1 MDLILL
7 NGAPGVGKS
16 TVAELLVDR
25 MPLAL
30 NLDIDLVRRQLGR
43 WVDAPGDAGLA
54 ARDLSIAMARTHL
67 ASGYSV
73 VVAQYLGRPEF
84 LERLEQTALDT
95 GSRFVEVVLTADVDT
110 LADRFH
116 SRTLEAAHPS
126 HAEIA
131 AMVEAGTGG
140 GTPLELHAR
149 LTSLLLHR
157 PRAVLISTEGRSA
170 DDVCADVLGVL
181 AS

>member
-1 MDLILL
+1 MDLILI

-16 TVAELLVDR
+16 TVAALLVEQ

-43 WVDAPGDAGLA
+43 WREAQGEANIA
-54 ARDLSIAMARTHL
+54 ARDLAIAMVGAHL
-67 ASGYSV
+67 ASGRSV

-84 LERLEQTALDT
+84 LERLEQTAQER
-95 GSRFVEVVLTADVDT
+95 GARFVEVVLTADVDT

-116 SRTLEAAHPS
+116 TRTQEAVHPS
-126 HAEIA
+126 HVEIA
-131 AMVEAGTGG
+131 AMVDAGTGG
-140 GTPLELHAR
+140 ETPLELHAR
-149 LTSLLLHR
+149 LTSLLAHR
-157 PRAVLISTEGRSA
+157 PRAALVSTEGRTP
-170 DDVCADVLGVL
+170 DDVCADVLAVL

>member
-1 MDLILL
+1 VDLILI

-43 WVDAPGDAGLA
+43 WRETQGEANVA
-54 ARDLSIAMARTHL
+54 ARDLAIAMASTHL
-67 ASGYSV
+67 ASGRSV

-84 LERLEQTALDT
+84 LGRLEQTAAA
-95 GSRFVEVVLTADVDT
+95 GGARFVEIVLTADVDT

-116 SRTLEAAHPS
+116 SRTIAAAHPS
-126 HAEIA
+126 HVEIA
-131 AMVEAGTGG
+131 AMVDDGPSGE
-140 GTPLELHAR
+140 TPVELHAR
-149 LTSLLLHR
+149 LTSLLAHR
-157 PRAVLISTEGRSA
+157 PNAVLVSTEGRTA
-170 DDVCADVLGVL
+170 DEVCVDVLAVMG
-181 AS
+181 S

>member
-1 MDLILL
+1 MDLILV

-43 WVDAPGDAGLA
+43 WRDAPGEAGAA
-54 ARDLSIAMARTHL
+54 ARDLAISMVRTHL
-67 ASGYSV
+67 AGGRSV

-84 LERLEQTALDT
+84 LERLEETAAE
-95 GSRFVEVVLTADVDT
+95 GGARFVEIVLTADVDT

-116 SRTLEAAHPS
+116 ARTLEAAHPS
-126 HAEIA
+126 HVEVA
-131 AMVEAGTGG
+131 AMVDAGTGG
-140 GTPLELHAR
+140 ETPVELHAR
-149 LTSLLLHR
+149 LTSMLAHR
-157 PRAVLISTEGRSA
+157 PRAVLVSTEGRTAEEVSA
-170 DDVCADVLGVL
+170 AVL
-181 AS
+181 AVLES